1 MSGVA
6 KLLLDAGYKVTGSDA
21 GAYPPVSTYI
31 ESLGI
36 PVFTSYD
43 ASNIP
48 DDAEFIVI
56 GKNAKLVPETNE
68 EVRAAIESGIPIYSF
83 AEVLGTLTKKRHNT
97 VIAGSFG
104 KSTTTGLV
112 AWCLMHAKKDA
123 GYFIGAVAIDLPHT
137 SLLGSGDV
145 FVLEGDEYPSSNTD
159 LTSKFLHYHARDV
172 LLISG
177 AHDHVNIFP
186 TVESYLAPFR
196 SLVKNLPQDGL
207 LVACIDN
214 EHVTEIAAET
224 SAKVV
229 TYSLTNTNADYFAR
243 DISYGELTTYTLMC
257 RGNVVGTFTT
267 SLLGIHNIQ
276 NCVGA
281 SALLLERGHLT
292 VPELHDAI
300 ASFKGIRRRL
310 EKKNTSTSVL
320 VYEGFGSSVHKAR
333 AAIEAMHLHFPS
345 RRLLIVFEPYEFSWR
360 NREMITWYDYAF
372 TGSSAVLI
380 YKPAAQGAQTHDQLS
395 HDEIVERVIASGCTV
410 IKVTTKEE
418 GESYLKENLRD
429 GDVVLMMSSGTIGGL
444 IESVPAIAD
453 TLS

>member
-6 KLLLDAGYKVTGSDA
+6 KLLLDAGYKVTGSDS

-36 PVFTSYD
+36 PVFTSYN

-68 EVRAAIESGIPIYSF
+68 EVKAAIESGIPIYSF
-83 AEVLGTLTKKRHNT
+83 AEVLGTLTKKRPTT
-97 VIAGSFG
+97 VVAGSFG
-104 KSTTTGLV
+104 KSTTTGLI
-112 AWCLMHAKKDA
+112 AWSLMHARKNA
-123 GYFIGAVAIDLPHT
+123 GYFIGALANGLTHT
-137 SLLGSGDV
+137 SLLGSGGT

-159 LTSKFLHYHARDV
+159 NKSKFLHYHAHDV
-172 LLISG
+172 VLISG
-177 AHDHVNIFP
+177 AHDHVNVFP
-186 TVESYLAPFR
+186 TLESYLAPFR
-196 SLVKNLPQDGL
+196 TLVKNLPQDGL

-224 SAKVV
+224 SAKLV
-229 TYSLTNTNADYFAR
+229 TYSLDNASADYVAR
-243 DISYGELTTYTLMC
+243 DISYGEVTSYTLMC
-257 RGNVVGTFTT
+257 RGNVVDTFTT
-267 SLLGIHNIQ
+267 PLLGVHNIQ

-300 ASFKGIRRRL
+300 ASFTGIKRRL

-333 AAIEAMHLHFPS
+333 AAIEAIRLHFPS
-345 RRLLIVFEPYEFSWR
+345 CRLLIIFEPYEFSWR
-360 NREMITWYDYAF
+360 NREMISWYDYAF
-372 TGSSAVLI
+372 KGASTVLI
-380 YKPAAQGAQTHDQLS
+380 YKPATQGALTHDQLS
-395 HDEIVERVIASGCTV
+395 HDEIVERVIASGCTA
-410 IKVTTKEE
+410 IKIAIKEE
-418 GESYLKENLRD
+418 GEVYLKENLRE

-444 IESVPAIAD
+444 VESVPTIAD
-453 TLS
+453 AL